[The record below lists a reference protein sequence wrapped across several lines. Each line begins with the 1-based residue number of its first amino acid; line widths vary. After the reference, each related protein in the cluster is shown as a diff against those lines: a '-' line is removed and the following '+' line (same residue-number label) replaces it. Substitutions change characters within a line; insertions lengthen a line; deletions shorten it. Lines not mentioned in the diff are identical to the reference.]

1 MKNKEMRVF
10 ISWSQKASEKIAKIL
25 KETLTTF
32 FNEKIDFWVS
42 AEDINSGS
50 ISANEII
57 TALQGSDMAI
67 ICLDS
72 SNYTRPWI
80 YFETGVIFGRK
91 YDRNLTGEAS
101 VVYPI
106 IFDELRFEDFSNTP
120 FKDLQLMRFN
130 KQSFRDMLLK
140 INDYYN
146 WITEKELL
154 GQGIFDVLFNT
165 TWNNIH
171 NSVNSIIE
179 QNINGAETVLNS
191 DNVVEIL
198 KKYDGFPEAKFG
210 NAIQYE
216 KGFETHTF
224 YKFLLDNVK
233 ERLFIFGRKNSKI
246 IQKDLE
252 EDIGNILDKNVDLRM
267 LYIHPDAE
275 ESINNTAQAID
286 DFRDKLIISLKY
298 AIERF
303 SNLGRNIEE
312 HCRLYKTKRDSEII
326 IADNV
331 VFFKDLEYS
340 EKGKLLQFTNASFF
354 IVSVNSQIGSNY
366 FHKFTDTWDS
376 AEKVTKEMI
385 KAMK

>member
-1 MKNKEMRVF
+1 MRVF
-10 ISWSQKASEKIAKIL
+10 ISWSQKASERIAKIL
-25 KETLTTF
+25 KEALTTF

-57 TALQGSDMAI
+57 TALQGSDMII

-72 SNYTRPWI
+72 GNYTKPWI

-91 YDRNLTGEAS
+91 YNSKLTGKTS
-101 VVYPI
+101 IVYPI
-106 IFDELRFEDFSNTP
+106 IFDELTFKDFSNTP

-130 KQSFRDMLLK
+130 EQSFRDMLLK
-140 INDYYN
+140 INNYYKQL
-146 WITEKELL
+146 TRKELL
-154 GQGIFDVLFNT
+154 GQGIFDILFNT

-216 KGFETHTF
+216 KGFETQTF

-233 ERLFIFGRKNSKI
+233 ERLFIFGRKNRKI
-246 IQKDLE
+246 VENDLKE
-252 EDIGNILDKNVDLRM
+252 SFGRILDNNVDLRM

-275 ESINNTAQAID
+275 ESINNDAQDVD
-286 DFRDKLIISLKY
+286 DFREKLITSLKY

-303 SNLGRNIEE
+303 SGLGRNIEE
-312 HCRLYKTKRDSEII
+312 YCRLYKTKRDSEII

-340 EKGKLLQFTNASFF
+340 EKGKLLHFTNASFF

-366 FHKFTDTWDS
+366 FSRFTDVWDA
-376 AEKVTKEMI
+376 AEKATEEII
-385 KAMK
+385 KTMK